1 MFTVSRGKDEICGEV
16 ERLLPLIRRGSSA
29 AFLRLSEL
37 YAPLLDSEVARY
49 AGSLSEADLEDL
61 RQGASV
67 SLYRAALAFRAD
79 RGVTFGLFAK
89 ICIVNGIADSL
100 RYIGKKGGT
109 LSIDDLEES
118 EQPDDGVPNPQS
130 LLLDKERV
138 YETRRQ
144 IRSALSDLEYE
155 IFEMYISGFSYAEIA
170 SRIGKTQKSVDNAL
184 CRIKKKLRQNLKQ
197 PT

>member
-1 MFTVSRGKDEICGEV
+1 MSRGKDEICGEV

-100 RYIGKKGGT
+100 RYIGKKSGT

>member
-1 MFTVSRGKDEICGEV
+1 MSRGKDEICGEV

-67 SLYRAALAFRAD
+67 SLYRAALAFHAD

>member
-1 MFTVSRGKDEICGEV
+1 MNKHEDAKADEV
-16 ERLLPLIRRGSSA
+16 ERLLPMIRRGSNA

-37 YAPLLDSEVARY
+37 YAPLLEREVARY
-49 AGSLSEADLEDL
+49 AASLPPADLDDL
-61 RQGASV
+61 RQSASV
-67 SLYRAALAFRAD
+67 SLYRAALAFHGD

-100 RYIGKKGGT
+100 RYIRGKGT
-109 LSIDDLEES
+109 MLSMEDLDER
-118 EQPDDGVPNPQS
+118 EQPDGDEPNPQS
-130 LLLDKERV
+130 LLLDKEQV
-138 YETRRQ
+138 WETRRQ
-144 IRSALSDLEYE
+144 IKAMLSPLEYE

-170 SRIGKTQKSVDNAL
+170 SRIGKSQKSVDNAL

>member
-1 MFTVSRGKDEICGEV
+1 MSRGKDEICGEV

>member
-1 MFTVSRGKDEICGEV
+1 MSRGKDEICGEV

-67 SLYRAALAFRAD
+67 SLYRAALAYRAD

>member
-1 MFTVSRGKDEICGEV
+1 MNKHEDAKADEV
-16 ERLLPLIRRGSSA
+16 ERLLPMIRRGSNA

-37 YAPLLDSEVARY
+37 YAPLLEREVARY
-49 AGSLSEADLEDL
+49 AASLPPADLDDL
-61 RQGASV
+61 RQSASV
-67 SLYRAALAFRAD
+67 SLYRAALAFHGD

-100 RYIGKKGGT
+100 RYIRGKGT
-109 LSIDDLEES
+109 MLSMEYLDER
-118 EQPDDGVPNPQS
+118 EQPDGDEPNPQS
-130 LLLDKERV
+130 LLLDKEQV
-138 YETRRQ
+138 WETRRQ
-144 IRSALSDLEYE
+144 IKAMLSPLEYE

-170 SRIGKTQKSVDNAL
+170 SRIGKSQKSVDNAL

>member
-1 MFTVSRGKDEICGEV
+1 MSQAKDEICSEV
-16 ERLLPLIRRGSSA
+16 ERLLPLIRRGSNA
-29 AFLRLSEL
+29 AFLRLSDL

-61 RQGASV
+61 RQGASI
-67 SLYRAALAFRAD
+67 SLFRSAIAYRAD

-109 LSIDDLEES
+109 LSIDELTES
-118 EQPDDGVPNPQS
+118 EQPDDGEPNPQS
-130 LLLDKERV
+130 LLLDKERAG
-138 YETRRQ
+138 ETRRQ
-144 IRSALSDLEYE
+144 IRSTLSDLEYE

-170 SRIGKTQKSVDNAL
+170 SRIGKSQKSVDNAL

-197 PT
+197 PM

>member
-1 MFTVSRGKDEICGEV
+1 MNRQEDAKADEV
-16 ERLLPLIRRGSSA
+16 ERLLPMIRRGSNA

-37 YAPLLDSEVARY
+37 YAPLLEREVARY
-49 AGSLSEADLEDL
+49 AASLPPADLDDL
-61 RQGASV
+61 RQSASV
-67 SLYRAALAFRAD
+67 SLYRAALAFHGD

-100 RYIGKKGGT
+100 RYIRGKGT
-109 LSIDDLEES
+109 MLSMEDLAER
-118 EQPDDGVPNPQS
+118 EQPGDGEPNPQS
-130 LLLDKERV
+130 LLLDKEQV
-138 YETRRQ
+138 WETRRQ
-144 IRSALSDLEYE
+144 IKEMLSPLEYE

-170 SRIGKTQKSVDNAL
+170 SRIGKSQKSVDNAL

>member
-1 MFTVSRGKDEICGEV
+1 MSRGKDEICGEV
-16 ERLLPLIRRGSSA
+16 DRLLPLIRRGSRA

-67 SLYRAALAFRAD
+67 SLYRAALAYRAD

>member
-1 MFTVSRGKDEICGEV
+1 MIVNKHEDAKADEV
-16 ERLLPLIRRGSSA
+16 ERLLPMIRRGSNA

-37 YAPLLDSEVARY
+37 YAPLLEREVARY
-49 AGSLSEADLEDL
+49 AASLSPADLDDL
-61 RQGASV
+61 RQSASV
-67 SLYRAALAFRAD
+67 SLYRAALAFHGD

-100 RYIGKKGGT
+100 RYIRGKGT
-109 LSIDDLEES
+109 MLSMEDLDER
-118 EQPDDGVPNPQS
+118 EQPDGDEPNPQS
-130 LLLDKERV
+130 LLLDKEQV
-138 YETRRQ
+138 WETRRQ
-144 IRSALSDLEYE
+144 IKAMLSPLEYE

-170 SRIGKTQKSVDNAL
+170 SRIGKSQKSVDNAL

>member
-1 MFTVSRGKDEICGEV
+1 MIVNKHEDAKADEV
-16 ERLLPLIRRGSSA
+16 ERLLPMIRRGSNA

-37 YAPLLDSEVARY
+37 YAPLLEREVARY
-49 AGSLSEADLEDL
+49 AASLPPADLDDL
-61 RQGASV
+61 RQSASV
-67 SLYRAALAFRAD
+67 SLYRAALAFHGD

-100 RYIGKKGGT
+100 RYIRGKGT
-109 LSIDDLEES
+109 MLSMEDLDER
-118 EQPDDGVPNPQS
+118 EQPDGDEPNPQS
-130 LLLDKERV
+130 LLLDKEQV
-138 YETRRQ
+138 WETRRQ
-144 IRSALSDLEYE
+144 IKAMLSPLEYE

-170 SRIGKTQKSVDNAL
+170 SRIGKSQKSVDNAL

>member
-1 MFTVSRGKDEICGEV
+1 MNKHEDAKADEV
-16 ERLLPLIRRGSSA
+16 ERLLPMIRRGSNA

-37 YAPLLDSEVARY
+37 YAPLLEREVARY
-49 AGSLSEADLEDL
+49 AASLSPADLDDL
-61 RQGASV
+61 RQSASV
-67 SLYRAALAFRAD
+67 SLYRAALAFHGD

-100 RYIGKKGGT
+100 RYIRGKGT
-109 LSIDDLEES
+109 MLSMEDLDER
-118 EQPDDGVPNPQS
+118 EQPDGDEPNPQS
-130 LLLDKERV
+130 LLLDKEQV
-138 YETRRQ
+138 WETRRQ
-144 IRSALSDLEYE
+144 IKAMLSPLEYE

-170 SRIGKTQKSVDNAL
+170 SRIGKSQKSVDNAL

>member
-1 MFTVSRGKDEICGEV
+1 MNRQEDAKADEV
-16 ERLLPLIRRGSSA
+16 ERLLPMIRRGSNA

-37 YAPLLDSEVARY
+37 YAPLLEREVARY
-49 AGSLSEADLEDL
+49 AASLPPADLDDL
-61 RQGASV
+61 RQSASV
-67 SLYRAALAFRAD
+67 SLYRAALAFHGD

-100 RYIGKKGGT
+100 RYIRGKGT
-109 LSIDDLEES
+109 MLSMEDLAER
-118 EQPDDGVPNPQS
+118 EQPDDGEPNPQS
-130 LLLDKERV
+130 LLLDKEQV
-138 YETRRQ
+138 WETRRQ
-144 IRSALSDLEYE
+144 IKEMLSPLEYE

-170 SRIGKTQKSVDNAL
+170 SRIGKSQKSVDNAL

>member
-1 MFTVSRGKDEICGEV
+1 MNRHEDAKADEV
-16 ERLLPLIRRGSSA
+16 ERLLPMIRRGSNA

-37 YAPLLDSEVARY
+37 YAPLLEREVARY
-49 AGSLSEADLEDL
+49 AASLPPADLDDL
-61 RQGASV
+61 RQSASV
-67 SLYRAALAFRAD
+67 SLYRAALAFHGD

-100 RYIGKKGGT
+100 RYIRGKGTT
-109 LSIDDLEES
+109 LSMEDLAES
-118 EQPDDGVPNPQS
+118 EQPGDGEPNPQS
-130 LLLDKERV
+130 LLLDKEQAW
-138 YETRRQ
+138 ETRRR
-144 IRSALSDLEYE
+144 IREMLSPLEYE

-170 SRIGKTQKSVDNAL
+170 SRIGKSQKSVDNAL